1 MRNIQAL
8 AMMPALLN
16 ILDNNQ
22 IGVKIMKNYPFY
34 TVLRV
39 GNNYYIIAGWDY
51 REDSQYFINDTLD
64 TIKKDESRLL
74 KRFLKTY
81 SKKYVLN
88 NLGIN
93 PNNKS
98 QLANLDEFVLLAEVD
113 FNGEKGVIVPK
124 SYFDGIQV

>member
-1 MRNIQAL
+1 
-8 AMMPALLN
+8 
-16 ILDNNQ
+16 
-22 IGVKIMKNYPFY
+22 MKNYPFY